1 METIKQNKPINNI
14 QDDIKVIL
22 YCVDNIQNNINDLK
36 AISQDIKLLIETHKH
51 NIKDIEKD
59 KEEKIEAVKSSW
71 WWS

>member
-1 METIKQNKPINNI
+1 MTSHIKAIN
-14 QDDIKVIL
+14 DCKEDIKVIL

-36 AISQDIKLLIETHKH
+36 QISQDIKLLIETHNH